1 MQTFRQLPKLTQLR
15 HLITL
20 SEHCHF
26 GKAAESCFI
35 TQSSLS
41 TSIKE
46 LESILGG
53 VLVERTRRSVIMTT
67 LGEEVVKRA
76 HKVVTDVEDLTDLVN
91 AEREPLTGTLRLG
104 AIPTIAPYLLP
115 QVLPQIRAAYP
126 DLKLYLREERSADLV
141 KHLISGEL
149 DLLILAFPYPT
160 PDLETMMIANDPFW
174 VAYPPGRS
182 NANRTAVKPKSLK
195 NEPLLVLEEG
205 NCLRDHVLSAC
216 HLNTKSENVDFQ
228 ASSLHTLIQMVDND
242 LGVTLIP
249 EMAINAGI
257 ATKTGTTLLPLE
269 GIEASRDIGFVWR
282 PTSARKQEISLLAKF
297 FSNELKSAP
306 IFTQT

>member
-15 HLITL
+15 HLIAL
-20 SEHCHF
+20 SEHYHF

-46 LESILGG
+46 LEAILGG
-53 VLVERTRRSVIMTT
+53 VLVERTRRSVIMTA

-76 HKVVTDVEDLTDLVN
+76 HKVVTDVEDITDLVN
-91 AEREPLTGTLRLG
+91 AERAPLTGTLRLG

-126 DLKLYLREERSADLV
+126 NLKLYLREERSADLV
-141 KHLISGEL
+141 KHLIAGEL
-149 DLLILAFPYPT
+149 DLIVLAFPYPT

-174 VAYPPGRS
+174 VAYPPGRTVPTGQS
-182 NANRTAVKPKSLK
+182 VNPRSLR

-216 HLNTKSENVDFQ
+216 HLNIKSENVDFQ
-228 ASSLHTLIQMVDND
+228 ASSLHTLIQMVDNN

-249 EMAINAGI
+249 EMAIKAGLA
-257 ATKTGTTLLPLE
+257 ATTGTTLHPLE
-269 GIEASRDIGFVWR
+269 GNEASRDIGFVWR
-282 PTSARKQEISLLAKF
+282 PTSARKHEFSLLADF
-297 FSNELKSAP
+297 FSQELKSKPKFKQA
-306 IFTQT
+306 